1 MCLQE
6 YHGLILQKQTYIH
19 DFNVCTKDYLMLIQC
34 AVFTTKEKPNSRRR
48 ADTLIPNTS
57 ESFCMDSFQIY
68 IFTID
73 TENVIII
80 QNKKIFPKCCIF
92 ILVIVISSTKLY

>member
-19 DFNVCTKDYLMLIQC
+19 DFNVCTKDYLMPIQC

-48 ADTLIPNTS
+48 DDTLIQNIS
-57 ESFCMDSFQIY
+57 KCRIFCMDLLQIY
-68 IFTID
+68 ISNDKMLFLFKIKKSFQ
-73 TENVIII
+73 NVVYL
-80 QNKKIFPKCCIF
+80 F
-92 ILVIVISSTKLY
+92 

>member
-19 DFNVCTKDYLMLIQC
+19 DFNVCTKDYLMPIQC

-48 ADTLIPNTS
+48 DDTLIQNIS
-57 ESFCMDSFQIY
+57 EYRIFLHGLISNIYYSKSRNLSEMLYICFDSCYFRSF
-68 IFTID
+68 
-73 TENVIII
+73 
-80 QNKKIFPKCCIF
+80 
-92 ILVIVISSTKLY
+92 SSTKLY

>member
-19 DFNVCTKDYLMLIQC
+19 DFNVCTKDYLMPIQC

-48 ADTLIPNTS
+48 ADTLI
-57 ESFCMDSFQIY
+57 
-68 IFTID
+68 
-73 TENVIII
+73 
-80 QNKKIFPKCCIF
+80 QN
-92 ILVIVISSTKLY
+92 IS

>member
-19 DFNVCTKDYLMLIQC
+19 DFNVCTKDYLMPIQC

-48 ADTLIPNTS
+48 ADTLILNIS
-57 ESFCMDSFQIY
+57 EYFWMYLLQIY
-68 IFTID
+68 IFKDIRSTQ
-73 TENVIII
+73 T
-80 QNKKIFPKCCIF
+80 QKMLCF
-92 ILVIVISSTKLY
+92 I

>member
-19 DFNVCTKDYLMLIQC
+19 DFNVCTKDYLMPIQC

-48 ADTLIPNTS
+48 ADTLIQNIS
-57 ESFCMDSFQIY
+57 EY
-68 IFTID
+68 RIFLHGFITNI
-73 TENVIII
+73 
-80 QNKKIFPKCCIF
+80 CC
-92 ILVIVISSTKLY
+92 